1 MTDDLSS
8 LSFEQA
14 VGELES
20 TVQRLEAGDLSLTEA
35 IALYERGMYLVQHCN
50 DALDSA
56 ELQVQEL
63 AQSGSDPEA

>member
-1 MTDDLSS
+1 
-8 LSFEQA
+8 
-14 VGELES
+14 
-20 TVQRLEAGDLSLTEA
+20 
-35 IALYERGMYLVQHCN
+35 MYLVQHCN